1 MVRGD
6 ALLLLEPSKPSSA
19 RREDFLLGSL
29 SVCLGE
35 DVGKVS
41 KRKDIFTLIC
51 KVSGSEHT
59 VD

>member
-1 MVRGD
+1 MLCCCWNLQSHPQQGEKTV
-6 ALLLLEPSKPSSA
+6 SA
-19 RREDFLLGSL
+19 GKSFCVFVG
-29 SVCLGE
+29 

-59 VD
+59 ID